1 MCEADRFERMGG
13 CSGRSGGTSEGR
25 RTLDRQVEEEQS
37 EERRPRSGAEEVYDL
52 TDELVET
59 EDLLEDSPSG
69 RRFSPLSELPSL

>member
-37 EERRPRSGAEEVYDL
+37 EERRPRSGAEEVGTASADR
-52 TDELVET
+52 VEHG
-59 EDLLEDSPSG
+59 LEG
-69 RRFSPLSELPSL
+69 WVIRTI

>member
-1 MCEADRFERMGG
+1 MG
-13 CSGRSGGTSEGR
+13 
-25 RTLDRQVEEEQS
+25 D
-37 EERRPRSGAEEVYDL
+37 PYDL